1 MNKTLIAKRFS
12 KAVDTYDDE
21 ASVQQGIARKM
32 ATLLDEHVE
41 VVPNPSILE
50 VGCGT
55 GSFSRLLLERFNPCR
70 TVLNDIC
77 PEVRDCLKDLLN
89 DRITFFG
96 ADAESCSFNGGQNL
110 ITSCSAIQWF
120 GSPESFFDH
129 CHRLLA
135 DNGYLAFST
144 FGKENMK
151 EVSFVTGSSLPY
163 RSKEELEQALEGK
176 FELIYSEEEKIEL
189 SFDSPMQVLYH
200 LKRTGVTAVKGEMWT
215 KGRLTSFCRTY
226 NENFSDDNSTV
237 SLTYHPIYIIVKKK

>member
-12 KAVDTYDDE
+12 KAVGSYDRE
-21 ASVQQGIARKM
+21 ASVQYRIAGKM
-32 ATLLDEHVE
+32 AALLDTYAE
-41 VVPNPSILE
+41 VAPNPSILE

-55 GSFSRLLLERFNPCR
+55 GSYSRLLLDRFQPCR

-77 PEVRDCLKDLLN
+77 PEVRDCLKDILN
-89 DRITFFG
+89 DRITFLWG
-96 ADAESCSFNGGQNL
+96 DAESYSFTGGQHL

-120 GSPESFFDH
+120 SSPESFFDR

-163 RSKEELEQALEGK
+163 RSKEELEQALKGK
-176 FELIYSEEEKIEL
+176 FELVYSEEEKIEL
-189 SFDSPMQVLYH
+189 SFDSPLKVLYH
-200 LKRTGVTAVKGEMWT
+200 LKRTGVTAVGGEAWT

-226 NENFSDDNSTV
+226 QENFNDGESNV